1 MTRPNDPSQLWHR
14 RAFLAAAGAAASLA
28 LLPLPASAEP
38 EDADEAIRQLF
49 GNRSIREG
57 KVTLKLPP
65 IAENGNSVQLTVS
78 VDSPMTEENH
88 VRRIAIISPR
98 NPIPEIA
105 IFNLSPASGRAE
117 VSTRV
122 RLAGTQSLRVVAELS
137 DGSLWTGK
145 ASTYVTLAACIIG

>member
-1 MTRPNDPSQLWHR
+1 M
-14 RAFLAAAGAAASLA
+14 SLA
-28 LLPLPASAEP
+28 LLPLPACAEA
-38 EDADEAIRQLF
+38 EDADEAIRTLF
-49 GNRSIREG
+49 GNRPIREG

-65 IAENGNSVQLTVS
+65 IAENGNSVQLAVS

-137 DGSLWTGK
+137 DGSLWAGK

>member
-1 MTRPNDPSQLWHR
+1 MWRR
-14 RAFLAAAGAAASLA
+14 RAFLAAAGAAVCLTF
-28 LLPLPASAEP
+28 LPLPAAAEP
-38 EDADEAIRQLF
+38 EDADEAIRNLF
-49 GNRSIREG
+49 GDRPIREG

-78 VDSPMTEENH
+78 VDSPMTEQDH
-88 VRRIAIISPR
+88 VRKIAIISPR

-105 IFNLSPASGRAE
+105 IFNLGPYSGRAE

-122 RLAGTQSLRVVAELS
+122 RLAGTQSLRVIAEMN
-137 DGSLWTGK
+137 DGSLWVGK